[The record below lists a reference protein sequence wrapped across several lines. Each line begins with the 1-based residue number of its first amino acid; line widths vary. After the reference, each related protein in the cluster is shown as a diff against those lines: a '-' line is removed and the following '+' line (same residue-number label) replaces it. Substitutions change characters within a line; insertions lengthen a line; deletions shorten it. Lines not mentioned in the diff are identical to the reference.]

1 MAQGR
6 FITLEGG
13 EGAGKST
20 QATRLCASLSERG
33 IETLATR
40 EPGGSPAAEAIRTL
54 LVCESEGGRWDP
66 VGETLLQFAAR
77 ADHLRRTILPA
88 LERGVWIVCDRFAD
102 STRAYQGAGLGVP
115 QDEIEALYHMVMGD
129 FAPDLTLILDLAVEI
144 GLARANERDAGR
156 SAHYERLPRAF
167 HENVRASFLSIAAHE
182 PARCVVLDASAD
194 ADSLHEAMIGAVNE
208 RLGLQGDG

>member
-20 QATRLCASLSERG
+20 QVTRLCASLAARG
-33 IETLATR
+33 IEAVATC
-40 EPGGSPAAEAIRTL
+40 EPGGSPAAEAIRAL
-54 LVCESEGGRWDP
+54 LVGESEGGRWDP
-66 VGETLLQFAAR
+66 MGETLLQFAAR

-88 LERGVWIVCDRFAD
+88 LERGIWVVSDRFAD

-115 QDEIEALYHMVMGD
+115 RADIEALYRMVMD
-129 FAPDLTLILDLAVEI
+129 KFAPDLTLILDLPVET
-144 GLARANERDAGR
+144 GLARAGGRDAGR

-167 HENVRASFLSIAAHE
+167 HENVRAAFLSIAAHD
-182 PARCVVLDASAD
+182 PGRCAVLDASTD
-194 ADSLHEAMIGAVNE
+194 ADSLHEAVIGVVNE
-208 RLGLQGDG
+208 RLGWPGDG